1 MPHKILFDTDPGV
14 DDAMALLFALNSH
27 ELEVVGVTTVYGNA
41 EVEQTTRNA
50 LRVLEIAGRTDI
62 PVAAGAASPLVR
74 AYRGKRSHIH
84 GEDALGNTFLPP
96 PSTRPLDI
104 AAAEFIVRTALAH
117 PGEIT
122 LVAVGPL
129 TNLALAARLEPRVVS
144 AVRQVI
150 VMGGAAF
157 VPGRVSPVPD
167 VNVDNDPEAAAIVF
181 SAGWPLVMVGLD
193 VTMRTVMTSAY
204 LDELTHPLHPLHPI
218 PNPLPGFI
226 ARIVPVY
233 LQAYRDRYGID
244 GIPMHDP
251 SAVAY
256 AVDPSLFRVERLPV
270 FVETAGRRAGQ
281 TAPDPFGGVYAECS
295 RSAQGGRFR
304 QRDEIPEIDVC
315 VDVDSARLLALFEE
329 RMQKPPPYGHPLS

>member
-14 DDAMALLFALNSH
+14 DDALALLFALRSP

-41 EVEQTTRNA
+41 QVEQTTRNA
-50 LRVLEIAGRTDI
+50 LCVLEVAGRTDI
-62 PVAAGAASPLVR
+62 PVAAGAARPLVR

-104 AAAEFIVRTALAH
+104 AAAEFIIRTALAH

-193 VTMRTVMTSAY
+193 VTMRTVMTGEY
-204 LDELTHPLHPLHPI
+204 LHHLFPPSDDPLRS
-218 PNPLPGFI
+218 NPLTTCLS
-226 ARIVPVY
+226 RIVPVY

-270 FVETAGRRAGQ
+270 FVETA
-281 TAPDPFGGVYAECS
+281 
-295 RSAQGGRFR
+295 
-304 QRDEIPEIDVC
+304 IPEIDVC
-315 VDVDSARLLALFEE
+315 VDVDSPRLLALFKE
-329 RMQKPPPYGHPLS
+329 RMQ

>member
-1 MPHKILFDTDPGV
+1 MPRKILFDTDPGV
-14 DDAMALLFALNSH
+14 DDAMALLFALHSP

-41 EVEQTTRNA
+41 QVEQITRNA
-50 LRVLEIAGRTDI
+50 LCVLEVAWRTDI
-62 PVAAGAASPLVR
+62 PVASGAARPLVR

-104 AAAEFIVRTALAH
+104 AAAEFIVRTALAQ
-117 PGEIT
+117 PGELT

-129 TNLALAARLEPRVVS
+129 TNLALAARLEPRVVP

-193 VTMRTVMTSAY
+193 VTMRTVMRGEY
-204 LDELTHPLHPLHPI
+204 LHHLFPPSS
-218 PNPLPGFI
+218 NPLRSNPLTTFLS
-226 ARIVPVY
+226 RIVPVY
-233 LQAYRDRYGID
+233 LQSYRDRYGID

>member
-1 MPHKILFDTDPGV
+1 VPRKILFDTDPGV
-14 DDAMALLFALNSH
+14 DDAMALLFALRSP

-41 EVEQTTRNA
+41 QVEQTTLNA
-50 LRVLEIAGRTDI
+50 LRVLEVAGRTDI
-62 PVAAGAASPLVR
+62 PVASGAARPLVR

-104 AAAEFIVRTALAH
+104 AAAEFIVRTALAQ
-117 PGEIT
+117 PGELT

-167 VNVDNDPEAAAIVF
+167 VNVDNDPE
-181 SAGWPLVMVGLD
+181 
-193 VTMRTVMTSAY
+193 
-204 LDELTHPLHPLHPI
+204 
-218 PNPLPGFI
+218 
-226 ARIVPVY
+226 
-233 LQAYRDRYGID
+233 
-244 GIPMHDP
+244 
-251 SAVAY
+251 
-256 AVDPSLFRVERLPV
+256 VERLPV

-281 TAPDPFGGVYAECS
+281 TVPDPFGGVYAERS
-295 RSAQGGRFR
+295 RSARGERFR
-304 QRDEIPEIDVC
+304 QRGEIPEIDVC

-329 RMQKPPPYGHPLS
+329 RMQKPHPRP

>member
-1 MPHKILFDTDPGV
+1 MPRKILFDTDPGV
-14 DDAMALLFALNSH
+14 DDAMALLFALNSS

-41 EVEQTTRNA
+41 QVEQTTRNA
-50 LRVLEIAGRTDI
+50 LCVLEVAGRTDI
-62 PVAAGAASPLVR
+62 PVASGAARPLVR

-104 AAAEFIVRTALAH
+104 AAAEFIVRTALAQ

-181 SAGWPLVMVGLD
+181 SAGWPLVMAGLD
-193 VTMRTVMTSAY
+193 VTMRTVMTGEY
-204 LDELTHPLHPLHPI
+204 LHHLFPPSS
-218 PNPLPGFI
+218 NPLRSNPLTTFLS
-226 ARIVPVY
+226 RIVPVY

-270 FVETAGRRAGQ
+270 FVETAGRCAGQ
-281 TAPDPFGGVYAECS
+281 TAPDPFGGAYAERS

-329 RMQKPPPYGHPLS
+329 RMQKPHPRRRP

>member
-1 MPHKILFDTDPGV
+1 VPRKILFDTDPGV

-50 LRVLEIAGRTDI
+50 LRVLEVAGRTDI
-62 PVAAGAASPLVR
+62 PVASGAARPLVR

-104 AAAEFIVRTALAH
+104 AAAEFIIRTALAH

-181 SAGWPLVMVGLD
+181 SAGWPLVMVGLA
-193 VTMRTVMTSAY
+193 VTMRTVMKGEY
-204 LDELTHPLHPLHPI
+204 LHHLFPPSS
-218 PNPLPGFI
+218 NPLRSNPLTTFLS
-226 ARIVPVY
+226 RIVPVY

>member
-1 MPHKILFDTDPGV
+1 MPRKILFDTDPGV
-14 DDAMALLFALNSH
+14 DDAMALLFALHSP

-41 EVEQTTRNA
+41 QVEQTTFNA
-50 LRVLEIAGRTDI
+50 LRVLEVAGRTDI
-62 PVAAGAASPLVR
+62 PVASGAARPLVR

-104 AAAEFIVRTALAH
+104 AAAEFIIRTALAH

-181 SAGWPLVMVGLD
+181 SAGWPLVMVGLA
-193 VTMRTVMTSAY
+193 VTMRTVMKGEY
-204 LDELTHPLHPLHPI
+204 LHHLFPPSS
-218 PNPLPGFI
+218 NPLRSNPLTTFLS
-226 ARIVPVY
+226 RIVPVY

-281 TAPDPFGGVYAECS
+281 TMPDPFGGVYAECS

-315 VDVDSARLLALFEE
+315 VDVDSPRLLALFEE